1 VKVVLSS
8 LSGGLSLGGRETR
21 LVERQGELRVGG
33 SDFPAHV
40 QMLAVQLAGIQ
51 DRQEAEPRTTGARDV
66 RPSALSKSSAVP
78 ATRAWLV
85 PDVLFSNVSFNTAGT
100 ELWTGIDVT
109 RNLPLDPTVS
119 LMVIIHLPSS
129 RAM

>member
-1 VKVVLSS
+1 PVGAVVSIWRDAPAGWRVKVVLSS

-21 LVERQGELRVGG
+21 LVECQGELRVGG

-66 RPSALSKSSAVP
+66 RPS
-78 ATRAWLV
+78 
-85 PDVLFSNVSFNTAGT
+85 VLCEILGGS
-100 ELWTGIDVT
+100 
-109 RNLPLDPTVS
+109 RNE
-119 LMVIIHLPSS
+119 
-129 RAM
+129 